1 MFSEVFNNF
10 CHGGLCS
17 GAGTDGGQGSRSFE
31 GEFLLGSGSFLTFSF
46 VGGGDV
52 CLGTLVFG
60 VLSELPP
67 GGGVPRLPGVGGGRG
82 VDTCRPVARCPLAR
96 GCSGVGGGG
105 ELLLGEHEELGGLGW
120 LEGRGGGE
128 LLLGEHVELGDLD
141 WPGGR
146 GCSVELSDCGD

>member
-1 MFSEVFNNF
+1 MFSEVFIKF

-17 GAGTDGGQGSRSFE
+17 GAGTVGGQGSRSFE
-31 GEFLLGSGSFLTFSF
+31 GEFLLGAGSILTFSF

-52 CLGTLVFG
+52 CLGTLMFG
-60 VLSELPP
+60 VLIELPP
-67 GGGVPRLPGVGGGRG
+67 GGDVPRLPGVGGGRG
-82 VDTCRPVARCPLAR
+82 VDACRPVARCPLAR

-105 ELLLGEHEELGGLGW
+105 ELLLGEHEELG
-120 LEGRGGGE
+120 
-128 LLLGEHVELGDLD
+128 DLD

>member
-1 MFSEVFNNF
+1 MAVSHSRMFSEVFIKF

-17 GAGTDGGQGSRSFE
+17 GAGTVGGQGSRLFE
-31 GEFLLGSGSFLTFSF
+31 GEFLIGAGSILTFSF
-46 VGGGDV
+46 VGGSDV
-52 CLGTLVFG
+52 CLGTLMFG
-60 VLSELPP
+60 VLIELPP
-67 GGGVPRLPGVGGGRG
+67 GGDVPRLPGVGGGRG

-105 ELLLGEHEELGGLGW
+105 ELLLGGEHE
-120 LEGRGGGE
+120 
-128 LLLGEHVELGDLD
+128 ELGDLD